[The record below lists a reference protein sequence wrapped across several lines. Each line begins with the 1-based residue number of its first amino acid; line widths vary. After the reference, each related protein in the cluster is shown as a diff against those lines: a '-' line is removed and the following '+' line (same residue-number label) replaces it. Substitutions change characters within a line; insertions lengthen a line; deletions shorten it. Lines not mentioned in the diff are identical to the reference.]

1 MSLSSKE
8 RQLVQHF
15 SQYVSDHKKE
25 FIERVLSQRTRYV
38 TVVLEDIYQAQ
49 NASAVVRTC
58 ECMGLQDIHI
68 IENTS
73 SYQTNT
79 RVLKGSNKWMDLI
92 RYRKKGANNT
102 EECIQQL
109 KRDGYKIYAAD
120 PSEEGVS
127 IHDVDITA
135 GKTAILFGNELRG
148 VSNLALESCDHKVRI
163 PMYGFTESLN
173 ISVSVAICLNT
184 LIAKLH
190 QEEWAKYG
198 LREEEKEELTLQWYR
213 KVVRKSDL
221 IEREFLRTIQ

>member
-1 MSLSSKE
+1 MSLTSNE
-8 RQLVQHF
+8 RLLVQHF

-25 FIERVLSQRTRYV
+25 FIDRVLSQRTRHV
-38 TVVLEDIYQAQ
+38 TVVLEDIYQSQ

-92 RYRKKGANNT
+92 RYRKKDGNNT
-102 EECIQQL
+102 EACISQL
-109 KRDGYKIYAAD
+109 KNSGYTIYAAD

-127 IHDVDITA
+127 IHDIDIFES
-135 GKTAILFGNELRG
+135 KTAILFGNELHG
-148 VSNLALESCDHKVRI
+148 VSELSLAKCDRKVRI

-173 ISVSVAICLNT
+173 ISVSVAICLNA
-184 LIAKLH
+184 LITKLH
-190 QEEWAKYG
+190 QGDWKKYAISD
-198 LREEEKEELTLQWYR
+198 EEKEQLTLQWYR

-221 IEREFLRTIQ
+221 LEREFLRTIQ